1 VLDLLAEGLR
11 DAEIADRLHL
21 SERTVN
27 HHVSAVLQKLTAPS
41 RTAAVACAF
50 RDGLLGRR

>member
-11 DAEIADRLHL
+11 DAEIAERLHL